1 MVEQGSTP
9 IEFNSMVAILKRL
22 DQTTYD
28 INNARATRNLPV
40 MVDRLV
46 DYYKE
51 ISSDLTEPEQKIWEE
66 LTILKRFVNP
76 LIKEKFNWILNKAD
90 NIDIRL
96 RALAKKHGY
105 LTKNVK
111 DVRSA
116 ITNM

>member
-46 DYYKE
+46 DYYKD
-51 ISSDLTEPEQKIWEE
+51 ISSDLEE
-66 LTILKRFVNP
+66 SEKSVWNDLVILKRFVNP
-76 LIKEKFNWILNKAD
+76 MIKEKFNWILNKAD
-90 NIDIRL
+90 ELDIKL

-105 LTKNVK
+105 LTKNMK
-111 DVRSA
+111 DVRTA

>member
-1 MVEQGSTP
+1 MQETGSTP

-28 INNARATRNLPV
+28 INNARATRNMPV

-51 ISSDLTEPEQKIWEE
+51 ISSDLTEPEQSVWKE
-66 LTILKRFVNP
+66 LKVLKRFVNP
-76 LIKEKFNWILNKAD
+76 LIKEKFNWILNEAD
-90 NIDIRL
+90 ELDIKL
-96 RALAKKHGY
+96 RSLAKKHGY

-116 ITNM
+116 ITHM